1 VQVADWWTRGSS
13 RRQLNSN
20 VGRSSGKGVA
30 ECRGRTASSS
40 TVSKGKERLSGWWSD
55 RTPRRGWLSGSLGGS
70 GNDIIGNCDG
80 GWVREVFWYKYL
92 QPLVAAVAVFHQLKY
107 IEVLPPQL
115 PHPPRL
121 IALRPLH

>member
-1 VQVADWWTRGSS
+1 VQAADWWTRGSS

-30 ECRGRTASSS
+30 EHRGRTASSS

-70 GNDIIGNCDG
+70 GNDIVGNCNG
-80 GWVREVFWYKYL
+80 GWVREVFQYEYL
-92 QPLVAAVAVFHQLKY
+92 QPSVVVVAAFH
-107 IEVLPPQL
+107 
-115 PHPPRL
+115 
-121 IALRPLH
+121 